1 MGLVSRN
8 AHDLLFRKIMSD
20 IEVVKSFLENY
31 LPKNLENIKKFDN
44 LVIESPIIISS
55 DLRESIGDVLCKVS
69 LNKEIEVYFLIEHK
83 SYIDKNIS
91 LQLLEYM
98 AKIWRNQNKKSIKNQ
113 FIYPILIYHG
123 YKNWNIGLNLRENFY
138 TFSSETGKYFP
149 DFEYILCDLMALE
162 YSDIKGNETLKALL
176 KLLKYSS
183 EIMNNEKVNL
193 IINSLNKVK
202 GDNYKAMLK
211 YFLETYDIDSE
222 MLKIVTNKL
231 DKKKGEKIMTM
242 IQRWIKDGVR
252 SGIRDGKREGIKIG
266 EINGRKKAINVL
278 LELNYEEHL
287 DEFQEK
293 ILKIKDIR
301 KLEELLELM
310 RYKRSST
317 EIRERLEN

>member
-266 EINGRKKAINVL
+266 EINGMKKAINVL

>member
-113 FIYPILIYHG
+113 FI
-123 YKNWNIGLNLRENFY
+123 
-138 TFSSETGKYFP
+138 
-149 DFEYILCDLMALE
+149 
-162 YSDIKGNETLKALL
+162 
-176 KLLKYSS
+176 
-183 EIMNNEKVNL
+183 
-193 IINSLNKVK
+193 
-202 GDNYKAMLK
+202 
-211 YFLETYDIDSE
+211 
-222 MLKIVTNKL
+222 
-231 DKKKGEKIMTM
+231 
-242 IQRWIKDGVR
+242 
-252 SGIRDGKREGIKIG
+252 
-266 EINGRKKAINVL
+266 
-278 LELNYEEHL
+278 
-287 DEFQEK
+287 
-293 ILKIKDIR
+293 
-301 KLEELLELM
+301 
-310 RYKRSST
+310 
-317 EIRERLEN
+317 

>member
-113 FIYPILIYHG
+113 FIYPRLIYHG

-266 EINGRKKAINVL
+266 EIKGMKKAINVL

-293 ILKIKDIR
+293 ILKITKQ
-301 KLEELLELM
+301 K
-310 RYKRSST
+310 Y
-317 EIRERLEN
+317 